1 MGVSPVNVTRVS
13 HNLRAFNLLN
23 TVRANHVSLFRIQ
36 NQLATGLRFNAPS
49 EDPTRAADAI
59 KLDRR
64 MDILEQ
70 VERNLLRVNEVLREG
85 ESAMQQAVELVTEA
99 HTLALSMAGDTASP
113 GERESIRV
121 VVESMLDQL
130 ITIGNRRHLD
140 NYLFGGHYGADVP
153 FELGNDG
160 VLYRG
165 DDGRLQTIVDSDLSE
180 DTFTISGME
189 FFNAVSDAV
198 QGFADLDPALTVETR
213 LIDLNGATGSG
224 VSTGR
229 ILVSDGVEQ
238 VEIDLAGC
246 DTVGDVL
253 DRLNAE
259 LPATLWASLSTRGI
273 DINPTG
279 TRLLDITVT
288 DAGGGNTAVELGI
301 HTDVPVR
308 SVQGA
313 DVDPRLTLRTALA
326 DLNVGAGVDLR
337 NGLTIRVGQEVAS
350 ISFNGTET
358 LEDVLN
364 RINQSNIGVLAQIG
378 ADGKT
383 IEVRNR
389 VSGAN
394 MRIEENGGQAA
405 TALGIRSM
413 YAGTRLADLNDGLG
427 VDTLEDYDD
436 IRITTAD
443 GTTIDIDLDDLN
455 LATATLQDVIDL
467 FNARGGGAI
476 SAALSATGNGI
487 TITDNTGG
495 AGTLRIERLNLSP
508 AIDGL
513 GLDVTATG
521 NTLVGRDVNPVK
533 VDSAFTALLE
543 LRAALQADDSQAI
556 SAAGRRLTGNLD
568 HMQEVQGK
576 LAAKAAAMLERT
588 SRVENE
594 TTATRVLQSDVRDV
608 DLSEAIVRFQQV
620 QTALQANLAT
630 ASRIINL
637 SLLDY
642 LSS

>member
-36 NQLATGLRFNAPS
+36 NQLASGLRFNAPS

-64 MDILEQ
+64 MDILDQ
-70 VERNLLRVNEVLREG
+70 VERNLLRVNEMLREG
-85 ESAMQQAVELVTEA
+85 ESATQQAVELVTEA

-121 VVESMLDQL
+121 VVESLLDQL
-130 ITIGNRRHLD
+130 ITVGNRRHLD
-140 NYLFGGHYGADVP
+140 NYLFSGHYGADVP

-165 DDGRLQTIVDSDLSE
+165 DDGQLQTIVDSDLSE

-198 QGFADLDPALTVETR
+198 QGFADLDPAVTQETR

-238 VEIDLAGC
+238 VEIDLTGC

-253 DRLNAE
+253 DKLNAE
-259 LPATLWASLSTRGI
+259 LPATLRASLSTRGI
-273 DINPTG
+273 DINPIG
-279 TRLLDITVT
+279 ARVLDITVT
-288 DAGGGNTAVELGI
+288 DLAGGNAAVELGI

-308 SVQGA
+308 DIQGE
-313 DVDPRLTLRTALA
+313 DIDPRLTLRTALA
-326 DLNVGAGVDLR
+326 DLNAATGIDLSS
-337 NGLTIRVGQEVAS
+337 GLTIRVGQEVAS
-350 ISFNGTET
+350 ISFNDAET

-389 VSGAN
+389 VSGAD
-394 MRIEENGGQAA
+394 MWIEENGGQAA
-405 TALGIRSM
+405 TALGVRSM

-427 VDTLEDYDD
+427 VESLEDYDD

-467 FNARGGGAI
+467 FNARGGGAV

-487 TITDNTGG
+487 TVTDNTAG

-508 AIDGL
+508 VIDGL

-521 NTLVGRDVNPVK
+521 DTLVGRDVNPIK

-556 SAAGRRLTGNLD
+556 SAAGRRLTANLD

-576 LAAKAAAMLERT
+576 LAAKAAAMLERA

-642 LSS
+642 LS

>member
-1 MGVSPVNVTRVS
+1 MGVSPVNLTRIS

-23 TVRANHVSLFRIQ
+23 TVRANHVALFRTQ
-36 NQLATGLRFNAPS
+36 NQLATGLRFATPS
-49 EDPTRAADAI
+49 EDPARAADAI

-64 MDILEQ
+64 MDILKQ
-70 VERNLLRVNEVLREG
+70 VERNLLRVNEMLREG
-85 ESAMQQAVELVTEA
+85 EAATQEAVELVTEA

-121 VVESMLDQL
+121 VVESLLDQL
-130 ITIGNRRHLD
+130 ITVGNRRYLD
-140 NYLFGGHYGADVP
+140 NYLFSGHYGADQP
-153 FELGNDG
+153 FELGNEG

-180 DTFTISGME
+180 DTFTVSGME

-198 QGFADLDPALTVETR
+198 RGFADLDPAVTEETR

-229 ILVSDGVEQ
+229 ILISDGTQQ
-238 VEIDLAGC
+238 VEIDLSGC

-253 DRLNAE
+253 DKLNAE
-259 LPATLWASLSTRGI
+259 LPQTLEATLTNRGI
-273 DINPTG
+273 DITATVARPLN
-279 TRLLDITVT
+279 ITVT
-288 DAGGGNTAVELGI
+288 DAGGGNVAVELGI
-301 HTDVPVR
+301 YTDVPVR
-308 SVQGA
+308 
-313 DVDPRLTLRTALA
+313 DVRGEDIDPRLTLRTALG
-326 DLNVGAGVDLR
+326 DLNAGAGIDLS

-350 ISFNGTET
+350 ISFNGAET

-378 ADGKT
+378 ADGKA

-389 VSGAN
+389 VSGAD

-405 TALGIRSM
+405 TALGVRSM
-413 YAGTRLADLNDGLG
+413 YAGTRLADLNDGLA
-427 VDTLEDYDD
+427 VESLEDYDD

-443 GTTIDIDLDDLN
+443 GTTIAIDIDDLD

-467 FNARGGGAI
+467 FSARGGGTI
-476 SAALSATGNGI
+476 TVALSPSGNGI
-487 TITDNTGG
+487 TITDNTAG
-495 AGTLRIERLNLSP
+495 AGTLRIERLNFSP

-556 SAAGRRLTGNLD
+556 SAAGRRLSTNLD
-568 HMQEVQGK
+568 RMQEVQGR
-576 LAAKAAAMLERT
+576 LAAKAAAMLGRT

-594 TTATRVLQSDVRDV
+594 TTATRVLQSDVRDA
-608 DLSEAIVRFQQV
+608 DITEAIVRFQQV

-630 ASRIINL
+630 AARIMNL

-642 LSS
+642 LP